1 MVVMAMI
8 TDVKVLEKILNHLR
22 LPATPPPI
30 APVRMDPQADLDLDL
45 DQSLLPRGL
54 LANSRAPP

>member
-1 MVVMAMI
+1 MVVIAMI
-8 TDVKVLEKILNHLR
+8 TDVDVLEKILNHLG

-30 APVRMDPQADLDLDL
+30 ATVRMDPQADLDLDL
-45 DQSLLPRGL
+45 SQLPQGL